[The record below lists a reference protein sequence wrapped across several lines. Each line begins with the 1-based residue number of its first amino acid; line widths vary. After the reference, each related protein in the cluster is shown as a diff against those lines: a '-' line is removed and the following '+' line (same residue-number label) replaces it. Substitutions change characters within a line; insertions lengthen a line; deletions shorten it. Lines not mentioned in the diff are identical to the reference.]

1 MTETKLF
8 LRSIMRKN
16 RSVTDVFNAN
26 YTYLNSQL
34 AGLYG
39 VSGVTGPGFRRVQ
52 LADNSPRGG
61 ITGMGSMLML
71 TSHADKTSPIL
82 RGKWILTNLLDSPP
96 NPPPA
101 GVPPLN
107 LAPDKNGRV
116 LTTREQIERHR
127 AAPLCATCHS
137 RMDPLGFSLENF
149 DVIGRWRDKDE
160 GGPID
165 ASSISAGGE
174 AISGPGGLK
183 KMLAAKP
190 EIFVTAFTTR
200 LMTYALGRPVE
211 AGDMPQVRAI
221 VRQAGPGW
229 KFDDIV
235 LGIIRS
241 TPFRMK
247 QAGQT

>member
-1 MTETKLF
+1 
-8 LRSIMRKN
+8 
-16 RSVTDVFNAN
+16 
-26 YTYLNSQL
+26 
-34 AGLYG
+34 
-39 VSGVTGPGFRRVQ
+39 
-52 LADNSPRGG
+52 
-61 ITGMGSMLML
+61 ML
-71 TSHADKTSPIL
+71 TSHADKTSPVL

-165 ASSISAGGE
+165 PSSISAGGE
-174 AISGPGGLK
+174 TISGPAGLK

-200 LMTYALGRPVE
+200 LMTYALGRNVE

>member
-1 MTETKLF
+1 
-8 LRSIMRKN
+8 I
-16 RSVTDVFNAN
+16 FNAN
-26 YTYLNSQL
+26 YTFLNNRL
-34 AGLYG
+34 AEVYG
-39 VSGVTGPGFRRVQ
+39 VPAVTGSGFRRVQ
-52 LADNSPRGG
+52 LAGNSPRGG
-61 ITGMGSMLML
+61 ITGMGSVLML

-96 NPPPA
+96 NPPPPTRPPA
-101 GVPPLN
+101 GAPPLN

-127 AAPLCATCHS
+127 ASPVCATCHT

-160 GGPID
+160 GGKID
-165 ASSISAGGE
+165 PSSITAGGD
-174 AISGPGGLK
+174 AISGPDGLK

-190 EIFVTAFTTR
+190 EIFVTAFTSR

-211 AGDMPQVRAI
+211 AGDMPQIRAI
-221 VRQAGPGW
+221 VRQAGPAW